1 MTRTLFASVGLA
13 LARLLAPAAAV
24 GQPEANIDT
33 RPRPVEPGARD
44 VRVAEEAQRSV
55 DAFRTWADRIN
66 TATGERVNFNSPYD
80 LSGLKKRGVGN
91 ANLDVAGVLQAA
103 LNLLEAFEFIDP
115 REKFLQPDYAPRG
128 MPPLPS
134 RGVND
139 ATLSAADYGEFL
151 RLQANIDKA
160 KRHLEGNYV
169 VLKQTEL
176 KTKRLEQLAGSAAN
190 MSGIAGLY
198 WATIQGDPTD
208 PLNVSKARFYAT
220 YDSGQENGLEF
231 LNDALKEM
239 SEFEKR
245 VYGDGNWYL
254 YFGLPYYN
262 YMQTRYTRAGG

>member
-1 MTRTLFASVGLA
+1 MMRALIASLGLGLA
-13 LARLLAPAAAV
+13 LLLAPDAV
-24 GQPEANIDT
+24 LAQPETNIDT
-33 RPRPVEPGARD
+33 RPRPVEASARD
-44 VRVAEEAQRSV
+44 VRVAEEAQRSI
-55 DAFRTWADRIN
+55 DAFKTWAERIK
-66 TATGERVNFNSPYD
+66 TATGDKIDFNSPYD
-80 LSGLKKRGVGN
+80 LSELKKRGVGN
-91 ANLDVAGVLQAA
+91 PNLDVAGVLQTV

-115 REKFLQPDYAPRG
+115 RENFLQPDYSPRG

-139 ATLSAADYGEFL
+139 ATLSPADYGEFR
-151 RLQANIDKA
+151 RLQDNIDKA

-198 WATIQGDPTD
+198 WATIQGDPND
-208 PLNVSKARFYAT
+208 PMNVAKARFYAK
-220 YDSGQENGLEF
+220 YDAGQESGLEF

-262 YMQTRYTRAGG
+262 YMQARYTRAGA